1 MERMEEKPIYNL
13 KNLLITKESLLSFK
27 YNEKTI
33 FPTGDRLDSDIS
45 PEELLELAKNPGLG
59 IRSLHEQGYTGE
71 GITVAIID
79 QNMFLD
85 HPEFAGKVLNYRDF
99 GCDMDKTG
107 SMHAPAVTSLLVG
120 ETIGTA
126 PGAKLYFAAV
136 PTWKWDAAYPAEAMD
151 WIVEE
156 NEKLPEGEKI
166 RLVSVSAGFGNGE
179 FSNAEAWIQSR
190 QRAEEAGILVLDGD
204 WEHSMFS
211 AAYFDTSGDLS
222 RESVECL
229 IPGQPNYSW
238 EERGTQRLA
247 GYEEDKLFVPISP
260 RTVAEQY
267 FEDDSSYQYCG
278 YSGISWGIP
287 YAAGVLAMGWQI
299 APEKTGE
306 EMAAL
311 LIDTAYQQNDM
322 KFIYPEA
329 FIEALLAEQ
338 Q

>member
-222 RESVECL
+222 WESVECL

-238 EERGTQRLA
+238 EERRTQRLA

-260 RTVAEQY
+260 RTVAEQ
-267 FEDDSSYQYCG
+267 
-278 YSGISWGIP
+278 
-287 YAAGVLAMGWQI
+287 
-299 APEKTGE
+299 
-306 EMAAL
+306 
-311 LIDTAYQQNDM
+311 
-322 KFIYPEA
+322 
-329 FIEALLAEQ
+329 
-338 Q
+338 